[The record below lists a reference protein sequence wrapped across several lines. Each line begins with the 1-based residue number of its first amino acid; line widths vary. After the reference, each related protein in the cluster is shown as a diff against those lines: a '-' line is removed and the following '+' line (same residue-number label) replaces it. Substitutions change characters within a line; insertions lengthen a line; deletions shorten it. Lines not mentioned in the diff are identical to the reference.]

1 MDAGDEK
8 KDPLVVFELISKLGE
23 GSYGSVVKA
32 RHRRTGVYY
41 AIK

>member
-1 MDAGDEK
+1 MEAGDEK
-8 KDPLVVFELISKLGE
+8 KDPLLVFELISKLGE

-32 RHRRTGVYY
+32 KHKRTGALF